1 MKSALVVLVL
11 VLSAACSAQ
20 AAPAAT
26 QADGEIEKGGISP
39 FDNDHPAI
47 RNLDPALRDAVRQ
60 AAKEAKATRG
70 IDAKITSGWRSRQ
83 YQQRLLDEAVEKYGS
98 LDEARKFVNTPEK
111 STHVNGK
118 AVDIG
123 PTDAADWFSRKAAA
137 YGLCQIYSNEM
148 WHIEL
153 ATTPGGECPPMLSN
167 AAAG

>member
-20 AAPAAT
+20 AAPTARPE
-26 QADGEIEKGGISP
+26 DGDVETGGISP

-47 RNLDPALRDAVRQ
+47 RNLDPALREAVQQ
-60 AAKEAKATRG
+60 AAKEARAARG
-70 IDAKITSGWRSRQ
+70 IDARVTSGWRSRR
-83 YQQRLLDEAVEKYGS
+83 YQQRLLDEAVGKHGS
-98 LDEARKFVNTPEK
+98 VDEARKLVNTPEK
-111 STHVNGK
+111 STHVSGK

-123 PTDAADWFSRKAAA
+123 PTDAADWFSRKGSRF
-137 YGLCQIYSNEM
+137 GLCQIYANEM

-153 ATTPGGECPPMLSN
+153 ATTPGGECPPLLSN